1 MRTKYDFMPPAAA
14 TAGHNAA
21 GGKVSKIIF
30 ADQLRAVA
38 ALCVLIVHLLGM
50 YWLGR
55 EVVATHIFAPV
66 LQGPSARSLAAI
78 SLAYFNFGPF
88 GVALFFL
95 VSGFV
100 IPFSVTKT
108 TRLRFLA
115 ARALRIY
122 PTYAACLAIGLL
134 AVWLSS
140 RFWQLPFGWEAK
152 QVLQNVLLIHNLA
165 GTDSIDMVNW
175 SLAVEIKF
183 YLIACLLAVPIARGR
198 ILPLLGASLAIAL
211 VIAGIAY
218 GIPGGTVK
226 LSFVSVRV
234 DQLAHDL
241 LFVPFMLVG
250 TMFSYRYRGLIS
262 RVQLLMS
269 IAALFA
275 IFLASWPL
283 TILKSFFS
291 AVPIN
296 YFYALAVFALAY
308 VWRDRFRPVWWVDWL
323 ASISYPLYALHT
335 LIGYTVMRF
344 LGVMGV
350 TYYLAFVLATAIV
363 AGLAWAVHRAIE
375 QPTQNLG
382 KRVVKRGRSG
392 KAEAR
397 LGAAG

>member
-1 MRTKYDFMPPAAA
+1 MNVKAARVGRDR
-14 TAGHNAA
+14 AG
-21 GGKVSKIIF
+21 KIIF

-55 EVVATHIFAPV
+55 EVVAAHIFAPV
-66 LQGPSARSLAAI
+66 LQGPSAKSLAAI
-78 SLAYFNFGPF
+78 SFTYFNFGPF

-100 IPFSVTKT
+100 IPFSVTKA

-122 PTYAACLAIGLL
+122 PTYAACLAIGLF

-140 RFWQLPFGWEAK
+140 RFWHLPFGWGAK
-152 QVLQNVLLIHNLA
+152 QILQNVLLVHNLA

-198 ILPLLGASLAIAL
+198 ILPLLGASLTVAL
-211 VIAGIAY
+211 GIAGIAY
-218 GIPGGTVK
+218 GIPGGTVS
-226 LSFVSVRV
+226 LSFVIVRV

-262 RVQLLMS
+262 RAQLLIS
-269 IAALFA
+269 VSALLA

-308 VWRDRFRPVWWVDWL
+308 AWRDRFRPVWWVDWL
-323 ASISYPLYALHT
+323 ASVSYPLYALHT
-335 LIGYTVMRF
+335 LIGYSAMRF
-344 LGVMGV
+344 LGAAGV
-350 TYYLAFVLATAIV
+350 TYYLAFFLATAIA
-363 AGLAWAVHRAIE
+363 AGLAYLVHRAFE
-375 QPTQNLG
+375 LPAQNLG
-382 KRVVKRGRSG
+382 KWLMRREHETE
-392 KAEAR
+392 AEAQ
-397 LGAAG
+397 LKSAI

>member
-1 MRTKYDFMPPAAA
+1 MNSKAACVGRDS
-14 TAGHNAA
+14 AG
-21 GGKVSKIIF
+21 KIIF

-55 EVVATHIFAPV
+55 EVVAAHIFAPV
-66 LQGPSARSLAAI
+66 LQGASAKSLAAI
-78 SLAYFNFGPF
+78 SFTYFNFGPF

-100 IPFSVTKT
+100 IPFSVTKA

-140 RFWQLPFGWEAK
+140 RFWHLPFGWEAK
-152 QVLQNVLLIHNLA
+152 QVLQNVLLVHNLA

-198 ILPLLGASLAIAL
+198 VLPLLGASFAVAL

-218 GIPGGTVK
+218 GIPDGTVS
-226 LSFVSVRV
+226 LSFVTVRV

-241 LFVPFMLVG
+241 LFVPFMLIG

-262 RVQLLMS
+262 RAQLLIS
-269 IAALFA
+269 ASALFA

-308 VWRDRFRPVWWVDWL
+308 AWRDRFRPVWWVDWL

-335 LIGYTVMRF
+335 LIGYSAMRF
-344 LGVMGV
+344 LGAVGV
-350 TYYLAFVLATAIV
+350 TYYLAFVLATVIAV
-363 AGLAWAVHRAIE
+363 GLAYMVHLLVELPA
-375 QPTQNLG
+375 QDMG
-382 KRVVKRGRSG
+382 KRVMSRGHA
-392 KAEAR
+392 AEAEAQLR
-397 LGAAG
+397 SAI

>member
-1 MRTKYDFMPPAAA
+1 MKTKDVFMSPATVVRDALG
-14 TAGHNAA
+14 TH
-21 GGKVSKIIF
+21 GKIVF

-55 EVVATHIFAPV
+55 DVVAAHIFAPA
-66 LQGPSARSLAAI
+66 LQGPSAKSLAAI
-78 SLAYFNFGPF
+78 SFAYFNFGPF

-100 IPFSVTKT
+100 IPFSVTKA

-122 PTYAACLAIGLL
+122 PTYAACAALGLL

-140 RFWQLPFGWEAK
+140 WFWHLPFGWNAK
-152 QVLQNVLLIHNLA
+152 QVLQNVLLVHNLA

-175 SLAVEIKF
+175 SLAIEIKF
-183 YLIACLLAVPIARGR
+183 YLIACLLAAPIARGR
-198 ILPLLGASLAIAL
+198 ILPLLVASLAVAL
-211 VIAGIAY
+211 TIAGIAY
-218 GIPGGTVK
+218 GVPGGSVS
-226 LSFVSVRV
+226 LFSISVRV

-241 LFVPFMLVG
+241 LFIPFMLVG
-250 TMFSYRYRGLIS
+250 TMFSYRFRGLIS
-262 RVQLLMS
+262 RAQLLMS
-269 IAALFA
+269 VAALCA
-275 IFLASWPL
+275 IFLASWLL

-308 VWRDRFRPVWWVDWL
+308 AWRDRFRPVWWVDWL

-335 LIGYTVMRF
+335 LIGYAAMRF
-344 LGVMGV
+344 LGALGV
-350 TYYLAFVLATAIV
+350 TYYLAFVLATAIA
-363 AGLAWAVHRAIE
+363 AGLAYLVHRTVE
-375 QPTQNLG
+375 LPTQELG
-382 KRVVKRGRSG
+382 KRVMRR
-392 KAEAR
+392 
-397 LGAAG
+397 AASVDFVPVLTK